1 VPERP
6 YVAVLLD
13 LAPQQ
18 RYHTATVTALEHAA
32 AALGADIEPRVLP
45 TDTLDGLEEVANSAA
60 IVVGPGSPYR
70 NPDAAT
76 RRFVW
81 RVNMVFRW
89 SALEAVFN
97 MFW

>member
-1 VPERP
+1 M
-6 YVAVLLD
+6 LLD

-70 NPDAAT
+70 NPDAANAAIRLAREHGIPLVGT
-76 RRFVW
+76 
-81 RVNMVFRW
+81 
-89 SALEAVFN
+89 
-97 MFW
+97 